1 MEKHKTLVAILKKLE
16 SKSDFSKVE
25 FVDYWDGDLCAIGF
39 KRGNRLVY
47 LSSWNFADGVTKGY
61 DYDFELINE
70 NESDK
75 LNVLK
80 EARDVSEDEVMADIK
95 AFLEI

>member
-16 SKSDFSKVE
+16 SRSDFQKVE
-25 FVDYWDGDLCAIGF
+25 FVDNWDGDLCAIGF
-39 KRGNRLVY
+39 KRGIRLVY
-47 LSSWNFADGVTKGY
+47 LSSWNFADGITKGY
-61 DYDFELINE
+61 DYDFELLNE

-80 EARDVSEDEVMADIK
+80 EARDVSEDELIADIK

>member
-1 MEKHKTLVAILKKLE
+1 MEKHKTLIAILQKLE
-16 SKSDFSKVE
+16 AKSDFQKVE
-25 FVDYWDGDLCAIGF
+25 FIDHWDGDLCAIGF

-70 NESDK
+70 NASDK

-80 EARDVSEDEVMADIK
+80 EARDISEDEVIADIK
-95 AFLEI
+95 GFLEI

>member
-1 MEKHKTLVAILKKLE
+1 MKKDKTLIALLDKLKLKA
-16 SKSDFSKVE
+16 DFDKVK

-47 LSSWNFADGVTKGY
+47 LSSWNFSDGRSEGY

-70 NESDK
+70 NPSDK

-80 EARDVSEDEVMADIK
+80 EARNVNEEELIADIK
-95 AFLEI
+95 EFLDI

>member
-16 SKSDFSKVE
+16 SKSDFQKVE
-25 FVDYWDGDLCAIGF
+25 FVDYWDSDLCAIGF
-39 KRGNRLVY
+39 KRDIRLVY
-47 LSSWNFADGVTKGY
+47 LSSWNFADGVTQGY

-70 NESDK
+70 NASDK

-80 EARDVSEDEVMADIK
+80 EARDISEDEVIADIK

>member
-1 MEKHKTLVAILKKLE
+1 MEKHKTLIALLKKLE

-25 FVDYWDGDLCAIGF
+25 FVDHWDGDLCAIGF
-39 KRGNRLVY
+39 KRGSRLVY

-61 DYDFELINE
+61 DCDFELIND
-70 NESDK
+70 SDK

-80 EARDVSEDEVMADIK
+80 EARDVSEDELIADIK